1 MAEKMKQVNE
11 KEATGAQETTA
22 AEKQKNLIPDE
33 ESGNPAQPAGTEK
46 AGSSPKWMLIISLA
60 VLAVAVIVGGI
71 VLARSIGEG
80 NGDPGTSLDSS
91 AGAQGTEEKPI
102 QKQKNALLDSSAGAQ
117 GTKEGST
124 QVVTGEDATK
134 AAAVKDSEAI
144 ETIKAL
150 SDKQLGLDKEK
161 EKYDFMV
168 AQQAYVIEGADYV
181 QVIAAEKKENDD
193 GTFSITPVGK
203 YYISFDGKTILR
215 QADDGSYEKI

>member
-1 MAEKMKQVNE
+1 MAEEMKQVNE
-11 KEATGAQETTA
+11 KEATGAQEPAVA
-22 AEKQKNLIPDE
+22 AEQKNLIPDE
-33 ESGNPAQPAGTEK
+33 ESGNPAQPSGTEK
-46 AGSSPKWMLIISLA
+46 AGSSPKWMLMISLA

-80 NGDPGTSLDSS
+80 NGDLGTS
-91 AGAQGTEEKPI
+91 
-102 QKQKNALLDSSAGAQ
+102 LDSSAGAQ

-124 QVVTGEDATK
+124 QVVTGEEATK

-150 SDKQLGLDKEK
+150 SDKQLGLDK

-181 QVIAAEKKENDD
+181 QVIAAEKKENED

>member
-1 MAEKMKQVNE
+1 MAEEMKQVNE

-22 AEKQKNLIPDE
+22 AAEQKNLIPDE

-91 AGAQGTEEKPI
+91 AGAQGSEE
-102 QKQKNALLDSSAGAQ
+102 G
-117 GTKEGST
+117 GT
-124 QVVTGEDATK
+124 QVVTGEEATK
-134 AAAVKDSEAI
+134 AATVKDSEAI

-150 SDKQLGLDKEK
+150 SDKQLGVDK

-168 AQQAYVIEGADYV
+168 AQQAYVIEGAEYV

-215 QADDGSYEKI
+215 QADDGTYEKID

>member
-1 MAEKMKQVNE
+1 MAEEMKQVNE
-11 KEATGAQETTA
+11 KEATGAQEPAAA
-22 AEKQKNLIPDE
+22 AEQKILMQGE
-33 ESGNPAQPAGTEK
+33 ESGNPVQPAGTEK
-46 AGSSPKWMLIISLA
+46 AGSSPKWMLMISLA
-60 VLAVAVIVGGI
+60 VLAAAVIVGGI

-91 AGAQGTEEKPI
+91 AGAQGT
-102 QKQKNALLDSSAGAQ
+102 
-117 GTKEGST
+117 KEGST
-124 QVVTGEDATK
+124 QVVTGEEATK

-150 SDKQLGLDKEK
+150 SDKQLGLDK

>member
-1 MAEKMKQVNE
+1 MAEEMKQVNE
-11 KEATGAQETTA
+11 KEATGAQEPAAA
-22 AEKQKNLIPDE
+22 AEQKILMQDE
-33 ESGNPAQPAGTEK
+33 ESGNPVQPAGTEK

-80 NGDPGTSLDSS
+80 NGNPGTSLDSS
-91 AGAQGTEEKPI
+91 AGAQGSEEKPI

-117 GTKEGST
+117 GTEEGGT
-124 QVVTGEDATK
+124 QVVTGEEATK

-150 SDKQLGLDKEK
+150 SDKQLGLDK

-181 QVIAAEKKENDD
+181 QVIAAEKKENED

>member
-1 MAEKMKQVNE
+1 MAEEMKQVNE
-11 KEATGAQETTA
+11 KEATGAQEPAVA
-22 AEKQKNLIPDE
+22 AEQKNLIPDE
-33 ESGNPAQPAGTEK
+33 ESGNPAQPSGTEK
-46 AGSSPKWMLIISLA
+46 AGSSPKWMLMISLA

-80 NGDPGTSLDSS
+80 NGNPGTSLDSS
-91 AGAQGTEEKPI
+91 AGAQGSEEKPI

-117 GTKEGST
+117 GTEEGGT
-124 QVVTGEDATK
+124 QVVTGEEATK

-150 SDKQLGLDKEK
+150 SDKQLGLDK

-181 QVIAAEKKENDD
+181 QVIAAEKKENED

>member
-1 MAEKMKQVNE
+1 MAEEMKQVNE
-11 KEATGAQETTA
+11 KEATGAQEPAAA
-22 AEKQKNLIPDE
+22 AEQKNLIPDE

-60 VLAVAVIVGGI
+60 VLAAAVIVGGI

-91 AGAQGTEEKPI
+91 AGAQGTEE
-102 QKQKNALLDSSAGAQ
+102 
-117 GTKEGST
+117 GST
-124 QVVTGEDATK
+124 QVVTGEEATK

-161 EKYDFMV
+161 YDFMV

-181 QVIAAEKKENDD
+181 QVIAAEKKE
-193 GTFSITPVGK
+193 
-203 YYISFDGKTILR
+203 KT
-215 QADDGSYEKI
+215 DE

>member
-1 MAEKMKQVNE
+1 M
-11 KEATGAQETTA
+11 
-22 AEKQKNLIPDE
+22 
-33 ESGNPAQPAGTEK
+33 
-46 AGSSPKWMLIISLA
+46 
-60 VLAVAVIVGGI
+60 
-71 VLARSIGEG
+71 
-80 NGDPGTSLDSS
+80 
-91 AGAQGTEEKPI
+91 
-102 QKQKNALLDSSAGAQ
+102 
-117 GTKEGST
+117 
-124 QVVTGEDATK
+124 
-134 AAAVKDSEAI
+134 KDSEAI

-150 SDKQLGLDKEK
+150 SDKQLGLDK

>member
-1 MAEKMKQVNE
+1 MAEEMKQVNE
-11 KEATGAQETTA
+11 KEATGAQEPAA
-22 AEKQKNLIPDE
+22 AEEQKNLIPDE
-33 ESGNPAQPAGTEK
+33 ESGNPVQPAGTEK
-46 AGSSPKWMLIISLA
+46 ASPKWMLIISLA

-91 AGAQGTEEKPI
+91 AGAQGTEE
-102 QKQKNALLDSSAGAQ
+102 
-117 GTKEGST
+117 GST

-161 EKYDFMV
+161 YDFMV

-181 QVIAAEKKENDD
+181 QVIAAEKKENED

>member
-1 MAEKMKQVNE
+1 MAEEMKQVNE

-22 AEKQKNLIPDE
+22 AAEQKNLIPDE

-60 VLAVAVIVGGI
+60 VLAAAVIVGGI

-91 AGAQGTEEKPI
+91 AGAQGTE
-102 QKQKNALLDSSAGAQ
+102 
-117 GTKEGST
+117 EGST

-161 EKYDFMV
+161 YDFMV

-181 QVIAAEKKENDD
+181 QVIAAEKKENED

>member
-1 MAEKMKQVNE
+1 MAEEMKQVNE
-11 KEATGAQETTA
+11 KEATGAQEPAVA
-22 AEKQKNLIPDE
+22 AEQKNLIPDE
-33 ESGNPAQPAGTEK
+33 ESGNPAQPSGTEK
-46 AGSSPKWMLIISLA
+46 AGSSPKWMLMISLA

-91 AGAQGTEEKPI
+91 AGAQGT
-102 QKQKNALLDSSAGAQ
+102 
-117 GTKEGST
+117 KEGST
-124 QVVTGEDATK
+124 QVVTGEEATK
-134 AAAVKDSEAI
+134 AAVVKDSEAI

-150 SDKQLGLDKEK
+150 SDKQLGLDK

>member
-1 MAEKMKQVNE
+1 MAEEMKQVNE
-11 KEATGAQETTA
+11 KEETGAQETTA
-22 AEKQKNLIPDE
+22 AEEQKNLMPDE
-33 ESGNPAQPAGTEK
+33 ESGNPVQPAGTEK

-91 AGAQGTEEKPI
+91 AGAQGT
-102 QKQKNALLDSSAGAQ
+102 
-117 GTKEGST
+117 KEGGT
-124 QVVTGEDATK
+124 QVVTGEEATK

-150 SDKQLGLDKEK
+150 SDKQLGLDK

>member
-1 MAEKMKQVNE
+1 MKQVNE
-11 KEATGAQETTA
+11 KEATGAQEPAVA
-22 AEKQKNLIPDE
+22 AEQKNLIPDE
-33 ESGNPAQPAGTEK
+33 ESGNPAQPSGTEK
-46 AGSSPKWMLIISLA
+46 AGSSPKWMLMISLA

-91 AGAQGTEEKPI
+91 AGAQGT
-102 QKQKNALLDSSAGAQ
+102 
-117 GTKEGST
+117 KEGST
-124 QVVTGEDATK
+124 QVVTGEEATK
-134 AAAVKDSEAI
+134 AAVVKDSEAI

-150 SDKQLGLDKEK
+150 SDKQLGLDK

>member
-1 MAEKMKQVNE
+1 MAEEMKQVNE

-22 AEKQKNLIPDE
+22 AAEQKNLIPDE

-80 NGDPGTSLDSS
+80 NGNPGTSLDSS
-91 AGAQGTEEKPI
+91 AGAQGSEEKPI

-117 GTKEGST
+117 GTEEGST

-134 AAAVKDSEAI
+134 AAAVKDSKAI

-150 SDKQLGLDKEK
+150 SDKQLGVDK

>member
-1 MAEKMKQVNE
+1 MAEEMKQVNE
-11 KEATGAQETTA
+11 KEATGAQEPAAA
-22 AEKQKNLIPDE
+22 AEQKILMQGE
-33 ESGNPAQPAGTEK
+33 ESGNPVQPAGTEK

-91 AGAQGTEEKPI
+91 AGAHGSE
-102 QKQKNALLDSSAGAQ
+102 
-117 GTKEGST
+117 EGST
-124 QVVTGEDATK
+124 QVVTGEEATK
-134 AAAVKDSEAI
+134 AAVVKDSEAI

-150 SDKQLGLDKEK
+150 SDKQLGLDK

>member
-80 NGDPGTSLDSS
+80 NGDPGTS
-91 AGAQGTEEKPI
+91 
-102 QKQKNALLDSSAGAQ
+102 LDSSAGAQ

>member
-1 MAEKMKQVNE
+1 MAEEMKQVNE
-11 KEATGAQETTA
+11 KEATGAQEPAAA
-22 AEKQKNLIPDE
+22 AEQKNLIPDE

-91 AGAQGTEEKPI
+91 AGAQGTEE
-102 QKQKNALLDSSAGAQ
+102 
-117 GTKEGST
+117 GST
-124 QVVTGEDATK
+124 QVVTGEEATK

-150 SDKQLGLDKEK
+150 SDKQLGLDK

>member
-1 MAEKMKQVNE
+1 MAEEMKQVNE
-11 KEATGAQETTA
+11 KEATGAQEPAVA
-22 AEKQKNLIPDE
+22 AEQKNLIPDE
-33 ESGNPAQPAGTEK
+33 ERGNPAHPSGTEK

-91 AGAQGTEEKPI
+91 AGAQGT
-102 QKQKNALLDSSAGAQ
+102 
-117 GTKEGST
+117 KEGST
-124 QVVTGEDATK
+124 QVVTGEEATK
-134 AAAVKDSEAI
+134 AAVVKDSEAI

-150 SDKQLGLDKEK
+150 SDKQLGLDK

>member
-1 MAEKMKQVNE
+1 MAEEMKQVNE
-11 KEATGAQETTA
+11 KEATGAQEPAVA
-22 AEKQKNLIPDE
+22 AEQKNLMQGEENAIPV
-33 ESGNPAQPAGTEK
+33 QPAGTEK
-46 AGSSPKWMLIISLA
+46 ASPKWMLIISLA

-91 AGAQGTEEKPI
+91 ASAHGSEE
-102 QKQKNALLDSSAGAQ
+102 G
-117 GTKEGST
+117 GT
-124 QVVTGEDATK
+124 QVVTGEEATK

-150 SDKQLGLDKEK
+150 SDKQLGLDK

>member
-1 MAEKMKQVNE
+1 MAEEMKQVNE

-22 AEKQKNLIPDE
+22 AAEQKNLIPDE

-91 AGAQGTEEKPI
+91 AGAQGTEE
-102 QKQKNALLDSSAGAQ
+102 
-117 GTKEGST
+117 GST

-161 EKYDFMV
+161 YDFMV

-181 QVIAAEKKENDD
+181 QVIAAEKKENED

>member
-1 MAEKMKQVNE
+1 MAEEMKQVNE
-11 KEATGAQETTA
+11 KEATGAQEPAAA
-22 AEKQKNLIPDE
+22 AEQKNLIPDE
-33 ESGNPAQPAGTEK
+33 ESGNPVQPTGTEK

-91 AGAQGTEEKPI
+91 AGAQGT
-102 QKQKNALLDSSAGAQ
+102 
-117 GTKEGST
+117 KEGGT
-124 QVVTGEDATK
+124 QVVTGEEATK

-150 SDKQLGLDKEK
+150 SDKQLGLDK

>member
-1 MAEKMKQVNE
+1 MAEEMKQVNE

-22 AEKQKNLIPDE
+22 AAEQKNLIPDE
-33 ESGNPAQPAGTEK
+33 ESGDPAQPAGTEK
-46 AGSSPKWMLIISLA
+46 AGSSPKWMFIISLA

-91 AGAQGTEEKPI
+91 AGAQGTEE
-102 QKQKNALLDSSAGAQ
+102 
-117 GTKEGST
+117 GST

-161 EKYDFMV
+161 YDFMV

-181 QVIAAEKKENDD
+181 QVIAAEKKENED